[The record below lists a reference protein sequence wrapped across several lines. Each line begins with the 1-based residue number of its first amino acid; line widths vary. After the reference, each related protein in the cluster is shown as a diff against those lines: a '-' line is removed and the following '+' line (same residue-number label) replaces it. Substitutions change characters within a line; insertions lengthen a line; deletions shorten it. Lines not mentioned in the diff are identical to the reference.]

1 VDVDD
6 AVRRDVDAVD
16 LERPISEGA
25 EVMPQV
31 RGIARVIPGV
41 IAIISSLPS
50 IQPSPSPSI
59 TVRISQ

>member
-50 IQPSPSPSI
+50 IQPSP
-59 TVRISQ
+59 